1 MRNILLWLKLI
12 LLLVPASVLAQES
25 AESAPRVEM
34 QTSMGT
40 IVLELAPDKA
50 PKTVANFLRYAED
63 GFYDNTLFHR
73 VIDDFMI
80 QGGGFTPGY
89 ERKETRAPVINEAD
103 NGLPNKPGTIA
114 MARTMDPHSATAQ
127 FFINV
132 ADNEFLNHRGKT
144 PRKYGYAVF
153 GKVVQGMDVVNKIKS
168 VTTGA
173 GGPFAQDVPKTPII
187 IQKVTLLNPEQPS
200 SSN

>member
-1 MRNILLWLKLI
+1 MRNLLLWLKLI
-12 LLLVPASVLAQES
+12 LLLVPASALAQ
-25 AESAPRVEM
+25 ESAPRVEM

-40 IVLELAPDKA
+40 IVLELTPDKA
-50 PKTVANFLRYAED
+50 PRTVDNFLRYVED

-89 ERKETRAPVINEAD
+89 ERKETRAPVVNEAD
-103 NGLPNKPGTIA
+103 NGLQNKPGTIA

-132 ADNEFLNHRGKT
+132 ADNEFLNHSGKT
-144 PRKYGYAVF
+144 PREYGYAVF
-153 GKVVQGMDVVNKIKS
+153 GKVVKGMNVVNKIKS

-173 GGPFAQDVPKTPII
+173 GGPFARDVPKTPVI
-187 IQKVTLLNPEQPS
+187 IQNVTLLNPEQPA